1 VFALTTLVSIGYAGA
16 KRLDVLQYNY
26 QYCTKPSQ
34 YQYCSPDR
42 IVYASARTAVAQ
54 LYSVKPSGAGFA
66 QLTFGAG
73 NWSLPV
79 PSPDGRYV
87 AAFRGPDVWLWDY
100 PSSVEPGLRPELWV
114 MQANGTDAQRLA
126 ADATGVSWSADSKR
140 LAYASGGIWIAS
152 VNGGPPRQITESSSD
167 GAPSLSPD
175 GHSVAFVRAGSDPQL
190 IISRNGHE
198 RIIFVGLDG
207 QPFWSPDGTSIA
219 VRGNDTISVVGT
231 DGDLVETV
239 PTARTF
245 CMHACVLPVA
255 WSPDSRLVA
264 YGDGDGIKLLAG
276 SGGEPRLLVDSPW
289 WNGSAPQGLAWS
301 PLGDRIV
308 YATKAGVSVATL
320 DGHVSLLFHFG
331 PGEPQQ
337 GIGWSTDAGLSYQ
350 KPEPLP
356 LLVQASQRELE
367 ARFPIQKFSADG
379 DRVAYWLCPHSLGVW
394 QPGGTHTVSLG
405 PATLAACLVP
415 HIPSDSLSSVYDL
428 TLAGDR
434 LAYLTRGGLN
444 TWTWSLLV
452 ASVAGGDEGDV
463 IASDHESGSNL
474 LDPRLA
480 RLEDLLGGGSAL
492 VYGARVRDPNVFGGD
507 PESVWRVDGTTPVR
521 IALRPDD
528 LEPLAFDGGRIV
540 VRRADST
547 LDLLGLD
554 GSVLATFTVPAL
566 GAALAGDDL
575 VLLVQGQLRDYSAS
589 SGELLHAW
597 PLPDVSSSGR
607 CRLTSCPSVRL
618 TLDDA
623 ARGIVVYTLDGTVHL
638 LRLQDGADRTLPDA
652 TAAEITDAGLFYTY
666 PGADPW
672 PGRIRFV
679 PFSELPL

>member
-1 VFALTTLVSIGYAGA
+1 MLAAVAAAIALGTASGGA
-16 KRLDVLQYNY
+16 PPP
-26 QYCTKPSQ
+26 T
-34 YQYCSPDR
+34 R
-42 IVYASARTAVAQ
+42 IVFASARTAVAQ
-54 LYSVKPSGAGFA
+54 VYSVEPSGEGLA

-73 NWSLPV
+73 NWSFPA
-79 PSPDGRYV
+79 PSPDGRFV
-87 AAFRGPDVWLWDY
+87 AAFRGTDLWET
-100 PSSVEPGLRPELWV
+100 PSDAAYAAPRPELWL
-114 MQANGTDAQRLA
+114 MRADGTGAQRLA
-126 ADATGVSWSADSKR
+126 ANATGVSWSADSKR

-152 VNGGPPRQITESSSD
+152 VTGGRPRQITQDSSD

-175 GHSVAFVRAGSDPQL
+175 GRSVAFVRTGSAPLL
-190 IISRNGHE
+190 IIKHNGRE
-198 RIIFVGLDG
+198 RIISVGLDG
-207 QPFWSPDGTSIA
+207 QPFWSPNGEWIALRGT
-219 VRGNDTISVVGT
+219 DTISIFGT
-231 DGDLVETV
+231 DGLLLETF

-245 CMHACVLPVA
+245 CLHACVSPVA
-255 WSPDSRLVA
+255 WSPDGSLVA
-264 YGDGDGIKLLAG
+264 YGDGDGIKLVAG

-289 WNGSAPQGLAWS
+289 WNDASPQGLAWS
-301 PLGDRIV
+301 PLGDEIAF
-308 YATKAGVSVATL
+308 ATKAGVSVATL
-320 DGHVSLLFHFG
+320 DGQVRMLLRYG
-331 PGEPQQ
+331 PGEPQP
-337 GIGWSTDAGLSYQ
+337 GIGWSVDAGLSYQ
-350 KPEPLP
+350 QPEPIP
-356 LLVQASQRELE
+356 MLVQVSPRELE
-367 ARFPIQKFSADG
+367 ARFPIQQFSADG

-394 QPGGTHTVSLG
+394 RPGDTQTVALG

-415 HIPSDSLSSVYDL
+415 SLPSDSLSSVYDL

-463 IASDHESGSNL
+463 IASDHETGSTL
-474 LDPRLA
+474 GYPRLA

-492 VYGARVRDPNVFGGD
+492 VYGARVRDPTVFGGD
-507 PESVWRVDGTTPVR
+507 PESVWWVDGATPARV
-521 IALRPDD
+521 ALRTTD
-528 LEPLAFDGGRIV
+528 LEPLAFDDGRIV
-540 VRRADST
+540 VRRADGA

-575 VLLVQGQLRDYSAS
+575 VLLLQGQLRDYSAS

-607 CRLTSCPSVRL
+607 CRLTYCPLVRL
-618 TLDDA
+618 TLVDA
-623 ARGIVVYTLDGTVHL
+623 ARGIAVYTLDGTVHL

-666 PGADPW
+666 PGEDPW